1 MRTLFEADAL
11 TIRLGELAVLREAA
25 AYDVLDGD
33 GRAVGSIVQD
43 VGSVGNVVGR
53 LLSIDRV
60 PSISFAIRDR
70 DGSALALL
78 TRRRARGLLPRVRIG
93 LALANGTEVVS
104 AITRGTSRSSFRG
117 VDHSEAPLADIT
129 LSPPALF
136 EVRGADGAAV
146 GRVDLE
152 PATLSARRAGTA
164 QPRGYRITFR
174 EQTDLAV
181 RMLTVAVVVG
191 FDSLL
196 NFRSVSLTSY
206 TWPPVS
212 SAWITSAA
220 SRSAETSGPCWS
232 RSREVL
238 GRTTPG

>member
-117 VDHSEAPLADIT
+117 VDRSEAPLADIT

-146 GRVDLE
+146 GRRSTSS
-152 PATLSARRAGTA
+152 PPPSAPDGPVRRSHADTG
-164 QPRGYRITFR
+164 
-174 EQTDLAV
+174 
-181 RMLTVAVVVG
+181 
-191 FDSLL
+191 
-196 NFRSVSLTSY
+196 
-206 TWPPVS
+206 
-212 SAWITSAA
+212 
-220 SRSAETSGPCWS
+220 SRSASRPTWRYGCSPWRSSSGSTASSTSDPS
-232 RSREVL
+232 A
-238 GRTTPG
+238 